1 MNHREL
7 QQGGF
12 ALEAGDPA
20 VARLSGDWS
29 IRKLGAVERALARAD
44 LPRGGG
50 VELDGSGLERL
61 DTAGAWLVVR
71 LAAELRDRGLDVSL
85 TGFSGED
92 SGLLELAEAGLEGG
106 RGRPPERK
114 QVPPLERL
122 GRAAAS
128 KILPLFAFL
137 TFCGDV
143 FLSLA
148 RCFFHVAHFRGGQVS
163 AHVYNGGLRAVPITG
178 LLSFLMGVVIAYQ
191 GAVLL
196 RLYGADIFTVDL
208 VALSMARELSPL
220 ITAIIVAGRTGSA
233 YTAQIGTMSVTEEID
248 ALRTIGVGP
257 MEYLVLPRLI
267 ALLIALPLLTV
278 FCIAMGIAG
287 GYVMVWIQLDMS
299 MTTFIDRLDY
309 ALTFKSFMLG
319 MIKAPVFAG
328 IIALI
333 GCYQGFNVRGG
344 AESVGHHTTICVVQ
358 SLFLVIAVDALFSVY
373 FSWLGL

>member
-1 MNHREL
+1 MKKEEKQSGR
-7 QQGGF
+7 F
-12 ALEAGDPA
+12 SLEAGDPA
-20 VARLSGDWS
+20 VARLTGDWS
-29 IRKLGAVERALARAD
+29 IRGLGSAERDLARAD
-44 LPRGGG
+44 LPRAGRL
-50 VELDGSGLERL
+50 ELDGSGLARL

-71 LAAELRDRGLDVSL
+71 LAADLRERGLDVTL
-85 TGFSGED
+85 TGFSGEG
-92 SGLLELAEAGLEGG
+92 SGLVELAEVGLEGG

-114 QVPPLERL
+114 HLPPLERL
-122 GRAAAS
+122 GRFATS
-128 KILPLFAFL
+128 KVRPLFAFL

-148 RCFFHVAHFRGGQVS
+148 RCFFHVSHFRGGQVS

-233 YTAQIGTMSVTEEID
+233 YTAQIGTMNVTEEID

-278 FCIAMGIAG
+278 FCVLMGIAG

-319 MIKAPVFAG
+319 MVKAPVFAV

>member
-1 MNHREL
+1 MKNQERQPGRFEL
-7 QQGGF
+7 
-12 ALEAGDPA
+12 EGDEPV
-20 VARLSGDWS
+20 VARLTGDWS
-29 IRKLGAVERALARAD
+29 IRGLGRAEQDLKQVR
-44 LPRGGG
+44 LPRDGR
-50 VELDGSGLERL
+50 VELDGAGLTRL

-71 LAAELRDRGLDVSL
+71 LASDLRERGTDVAL
-85 TGFSGED
+85 TGFSGEH
-92 SGLLELAEAGLEGG
+92 SGLLKLADTGLEAG
-106 RGRPPERK
+106 RGRPEPGKRI
-114 QVPPLERL
+114 PPLERL
-122 GRAAAS
+122 GRFIVS
-128 KILPLFAFL
+128 KVVPLFAFL

-143 FLSLA
+143 FLSLV
-148 RCFFHVAHFRGGQVS
+148 RCVVYVAHFRGGQVS
-163 AHVYNGGLRAVPITG
+163 AHLYNGGLRAVPITG

-191 GAVLL
+191 GAALL

-233 YTAQIGTMSVTEEID
+233 YTAQIGTMSVTEEVD

-257 MEYLVLPRLI
+257 MEYLVLPRLM

-278 FCIAMGIAG
+278 FCIVMGIAG

-319 MIKAPVFAG
+319 MVKAPVFAA

>member
-92 SGLLELAEAGLEGG
+92 SGLLELAETGLEGG

>member
-1 MNHREL
+1 MKNQKRQPGRFEL
-7 QQGGF
+7 EEG
-12 ALEAGDPA
+12 EPV
-20 VARLSGDWS
+20 VARLTGDWS
-29 IRKLGAVERALARAD
+29 IRGLGGAEQDLDRVRLPAD
-44 LPRGGG
+44 GR
-50 VELDGSGLERL
+50 VELDGAGLTRL

-71 LAAELRDRGLDVSL
+71 LAADLRERGADVAL
-85 TGFSGED
+85 TGFSGEH
-92 SGLLELAEAGLEGG
+92 SGLLNLADTGLEAG
-106 RGRPPERK
+106 RGRPAPGKR
-114 QVPPLERL
+114 VPALERL
-122 GRAAAS
+122 GRFTVS
-128 KILPLFAFL
+128 KVTPFFAFL

-148 RCFFHVAHFRGGQVS
+148 RCFFQVSHFRGGQVS
-163 AHVYNGGLRAVPITG
+163 AHLYNGGLRAVPITG

-233 YTAQIGTMSVTEEID
+233 YTAQIGTMSVTEEVD

-278 FCIAMGIAG
+278 FCVVMGIAG

-319 MIKAPVFAG
+319 MVKTPVFAA

>member
-1 MNHREL
+1 MNNEEK
-7 QQGGF
+7 QPGQF
-12 ALEAGDPA
+12 SLEAGDPA
-20 VARLSGDWS
+20 VARLTGDWS
-29 IRKLGAVERALARAD
+29 IRGLGSAERDLARAD
-44 LPRGGG
+44 LPRAGR
-50 VELDGSGLERL
+50 VELDGTGLARL

-71 LAAELRDRGLDVSL
+71 LVADLRERGLEVAL
-85 TGFSGED
+85 TGFSGEG
-92 SGLLELAEAGLEGG
+92 SGLVELAGAGLEGG

-114 QVPPLERL
+114 HLPPLERL
-122 GRAAAS
+122 GRYSAS
-128 KILPLFAFL
+128 KFLPLFAFL

-143 FLSLA
+143 FLSLV

-233 YTAQIGTMSVTEEID
+233 YTAQIGTMNVTEEID

-278 FCIAMGIAG
+278 FCILMGIAG

-299 MTTFIDRLDY
+299 MATFIDRLDY

-319 MIKAPVFAG
+319 MIKAPVFAA

-344 AESVGHHTTICVVQ
+344 AESVGHHTTVCVVQ